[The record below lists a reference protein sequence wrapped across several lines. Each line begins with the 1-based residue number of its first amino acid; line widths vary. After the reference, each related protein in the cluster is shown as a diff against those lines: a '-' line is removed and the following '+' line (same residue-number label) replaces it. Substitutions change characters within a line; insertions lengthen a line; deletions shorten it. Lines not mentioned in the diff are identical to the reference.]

1 MQENGKSR
9 FSGGNFVDCFALKT
23 AGTKTEN
30 KYAKKMTQGKLLTI
44 FMFCG
49 MIHIFI
55 FFLSLS
61 ATYKKN
67 RMSDYKEYFAPP
79 SGKFH
84 CAYGSRRILRFES
97 NNHSRPL
104 AGRLFSFL
112 TCLSTIYCSSQLQKL
127 VLIANSLY
135 DNSLC

>member
-1 MQENGKSR
+1 
-9 FSGGNFVDCFALKT
+9 LKT

-30 KYAKKMTQGKLLTI
+30 KYAKKMMQGKLLTI

-79 SGKFH
+79 TGKFH